1 MTKEQT
7 AAEHLTDPQGETDLK
22 IDVQNIVGEVNDQA
36 AVLGG
41 EFDQFSQTEKKDEPV
56 ISEEMAAMILKLP
69 FSMAAGVW
77 GDFWELRQSEV
88 DLMKAPGAKVFSD
101 LFGRY
106 MGSYPEATMLCI
118 TLLIAAAPRA
128 AITAKIKKEQKRPK
142 EVKPEEVG
150 EQLNVE

>member
-1 MTKEQT
+1 MYKRQ
-7 AAEHLTDPQGETDLK
+7 PQGETDLK

-36 AVLGG
+36 AALGG
-41 EFDQFSQTEKKDEPV
+41 EFDQFSQAEKKDEPV

-106 MGSYPEATMLCI
+106 MGC
-118 TLLIAAAPRA
+118 LLYTSTSIWTNTP
-128 AITAKIKKEQKRPK
+128 
-142 EVKPEEVG
+142 
-150 EQLNVE
+150 LM